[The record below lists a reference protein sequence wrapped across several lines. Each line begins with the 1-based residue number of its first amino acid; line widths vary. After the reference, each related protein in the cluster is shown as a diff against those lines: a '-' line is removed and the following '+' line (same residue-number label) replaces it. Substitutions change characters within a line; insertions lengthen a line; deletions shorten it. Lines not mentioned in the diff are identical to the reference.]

1 MDYKL
6 IFEQVRGSYALM
18 TADNFTIVNQSNF
31 HASVVKKSINE
42 LIGKTL
48 FECYPSTDENQ
59 KIVLSQLNEVLQT
72 KQTVKTKGI
81 QRYDV
86 NNMEKYWSLEY
97 VPVLDSNDEDVE
109 FIILASIDVTNLV
122 KNGLTLYNK

>member
-1 MDYKL
+1 MDYKI

-31 HASVVKKSINE
+31 HEIVVKKSINE
-42 LIGKTL
+42 LVGKTL
-48 FECYPSTDENQ
+48 FECYPSTPENQ
-59 KIVLSQLNEVLQT
+59 KIILSQLNEVVET
-72 KQTVKTKGI
+72 KKTVKTKGI

-97 VPVLDSNDEDVE
+97 VPVLDSNDENVE